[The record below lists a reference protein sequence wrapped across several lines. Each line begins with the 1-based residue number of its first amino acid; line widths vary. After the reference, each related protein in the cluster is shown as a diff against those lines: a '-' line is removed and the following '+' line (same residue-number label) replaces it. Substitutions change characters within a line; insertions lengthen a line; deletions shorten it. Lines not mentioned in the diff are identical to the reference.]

1 MPAEFAPHERTLMA
15 FPCRADLWGAR
26 LRDGQ
31 LAWAELAR
39 TIAAFEPVT
48 MLARPSDVELAAD
61 LCAHRDIEIVEM
73 PLDDSWLR
81 DTAPIYVTAPGRRVA
96 MDFTFNGWGGAYVPF
111 DNDDAIPERWAAL
124 RGEERIE
131 VDLVLEGGS
140 INVDGEGT
148 LLTTEQCLLH
158 PNRNPRLSRAD
169 IERVLRESLGVQ
181 TIVWLPFAI
190 DDRDTDGH
198 VDLVAMFVEPGCVL
212 WQGCDDHDDPE
223 HERLTLS
230 RRCLDGA
237 FDAKGRAIEIIDVP
251 VLPYCEVDGER
262 LPVPYAN
269 AYVCNG
275 AVIVPVTGH
284 EADDDMLDIIRSAW
298 PNRELVPVRGE
309 MIAFGGGGPHCT
321 TQQIPVVPPDQ

>member
-96 MDFTFNGWGGAYVPF
+96 TDFTFNGWGGAYVPF

-140 INVDGEGT
+140 ITVDGEGT

-212 WQGCDDHDDPE
+212 WQGCADHDDPE

-284 EADDDMLDIIRSAW
+284 EADDDMLDIIRCAW
-298 PNRELVPVRGE
+298 PNREVVPMRGE

>member
-1 MPAEFAPHERTLMA
+1 MPAEFAPHERTMMA

-31 LAWAELAR
+31 VAWAELAR

-96 MDFTFNGWGGAYVPF
+96 TDFTFNGWGGAYVPF

-140 INVDGEGT
+140 ITVDGEGT

-212 WQGCDDHDDPE
+212 WQGCADHDDPE

-298 PNRELVPVRGE
+298 PNREVVPVRGE

>member
-1 MPAEFAPHERTLMA
+1 MPAEFAPHERTMMA
-15 FPCRADLWGAR
+15 FPCRGDLWGAR

-39 TIAAFEPVT
+39 TIAAFEHVT

-61 LCAHRDIEIVEM
+61 LCAHRNIEIVEM

-96 MDFTFNGWGGAYVPF
+96 MDFEFNGWGGSYVPF
-111 DNDDAIPERWAAL
+111 DTDDAIPARWTAL
-124 RGEERIE
+124 RGEERVA

-140 INVDGEGT
+140 ITVDGEGT

-158 PNRNPRLSRAD
+158 PNRNPTRSRAD

-198 VDLVAMFVEPGCVL
+198 VDLVAMFVEPGRVL
-212 WQGCDDHDDPE
+212 WQGCSDRDDPE
-223 HERLTLS
+223 HERLALS

-237 FDAKGRAIEIIDVP
+237 LDSKGRAIEIIDVP

-298 PNRELVPVRGE
+298 PDRQVVPVRGE

-321 TQQIPVVPPDQ
+321 TQQIPVVPPSR

>member
-1 MPAEFAPHERTLMA
+1 MPAEFAPHERTMMA

-96 MDFTFNGWGGAYVPF
+96 TDFTFNGWGGAYVPF

-140 INVDGEGT
+140 ITVDGEGT

-212 WQGCDDHDDPE
+212 WQGCADHDDPE

-298 PNRELVPVRGE
+298 PNREVVPVRGE